1 MGYQLELRQIEYF
14 LALAEELHF
23 RKASEK
29 LYISQPGLSKQ
40 IKEIESLTGIQLFD
54 RHNRKVQL
62 TNAGKY
68 LQTELTKQIRELKQT
83 LANAKLIHEGLKGEL
98 KICYVGSAMQQIIPQ
113 LMIDFK
119 ARNSD
124 ILFHLHELDNLSLI
138 HI

>member
-40 IKEIESLTGIQLFD
+40 IKEIESLTGIQLFH

-68 LQTELTKQIRELKQT
+68 LQTELSKQIRELNQT

-98 KICYVGSAMQQIIPQ
+98 KKCNVGSASQRTIPQ
-113 LMIDFK
+113 
-119 ARNSD
+119 
-124 ILFHLHELDNLSLI
+124 
-138 HI
+138 